1 MAQGLKQ
8 SGLVRS
14 GYGCNNACRFCDQ
27 GDWRETRV
35 EPSDDEVRA
44 LISQATEQASE
55 GSGVV
60 VFAGGEVTLR
70 SELTDWVELAREQG
84 ARRVLI
90 QTNGRMLA
98 YPRTAKR
105 LVAAGADV
113 FAVALHGHI
122 APLHD
127 WLTQVPGSFD
137 QALKGIEN
145 VRRAGA
151 NVLVNTV
158 ITRSNFRHL
167 PEIVALLP
175 RINASGIR
183 FIWLRPEGHA
193 EALAPSLAASP
204 DMVARYLQRA
214 LELARA
220 LRRRVQFEV
229 PDDLSGLEELLHVD
243 PSA

>member
-1 MAQGLKQ
+1 MAQGLQ
-8 SGLVRS
+8 ESGLVRS

-27 GDWRETRV
+27 GDWREVRGDL
-35 EPSDDEVRA
+35 SDEEVQA
-44 LISQATEQASE
+44 LVAQATQTAQD

-70 SELTDWVELAREQG
+70 SELPDWVKLARQQG

-98 YPRTAKR
+98 YPRTVKR

-127 WLTQVPGSFD
+127 WLTQVPGSYD

-145 VRRAGA
+145 IRRAGA
-151 NVLVNTV
+151 SVLVNTV

-167 PEIVALLP
+167 PEMVGLLP
-175 RINASGIR
+175 RIGAGGIR
-183 FIWLRPEGHA
+183 FVWLRPEGHA
-193 EALAPSLAASP
+193 EGLSPSLAASP
-204 DMVARYLQRA
+204 AMVSRYLHRA
-214 LELARA
+214 LELARG
-220 LRRRVQFEV
+220 LKRRVQFDV
-229 PDDLSGLEELLHVD
+229 PDDLPGLEELLHVD
-243 PSA
+243 SSA